1 MARMTPTSG
10 RQPARWRRWLR
21 DVLLACA
28 AVVLLT
34 ATGALPEAAESV
46 GLVPAAQLPAT
57 VNGHLSP

>member
-1 MARMTPTSG
+1 MARMTPGTG
-10 RQPARWRRWLR
+10 WRRWLR

-34 ATGALPEAAESV
+34 ATGTLPEAAEAV

-57 VNGHLSP
+57 VNGYLAP

>member
-1 MARMTPTSG
+1 MARMTPTTG
-10 RQPARWRRWLR
+10 WRRWLR
-21 DVLLACA
+21 DVLLGCA

>member
-1 MARMTPTSG
+1 MTGMTPTTERRPPG
-10 RQPARWRRWLR
+10 WRRWLR

-34 ATGALPEAAESV
+34 ATGALPDAAESV